1 MNAFQRLTLSFLVFV
16 SLGLIAHGQKITYA
30 EVDKDDLKQT
40 NFEIIGK
47 TGANYLIYK
56 NIRDKHAI
64 TVYDVN
70 MKVLNRVNM
79 KYLPEKLINT
89 DFLSLGNFS
98 YMFYQYQRKSIVYCM
113 AVKLD
118 QDGNNVG
125 EPVQLDTTEINFW
138 ANNRIYTVINSDDK
152 QKIVSLKV
160 NSKNDKMHIVSFST
174 FNRDLQLQQKT
185 RVGIPMPQR
194 NDYLTEFYVDNEG
207 TVAFLKAVQNGDNDN
222 ISKLFLMVKPLAAE
236 SVATYELKLNNLYLD
251 DVRLKVDNNNRRF
264 IITSFYAK
272 TRRGNIDGLLTVIWD
287 KAQAK
292 DIFSVVTVLDAAVRE
307 TAKGETSEKTAFND
321 FFLRNIIPKKNG
333 GFIMAAEEFH
343 TTSRGG
349 TYTRNNFMWGNP
361 YSLTPADYYMW
372 SPYGYS
378 YPWWRWNNGMGNQM
392 VRYHADNVVV
402 FSFDSTGKLEWNNVV
417 NKSQFD
423 DETDNYIGY
432 QLVNTGDQLH
442 FIFNQQERRSML
454 LTDQSITPSGQL
466 NRNPTMKNLDKGYDF
481 LPRLSKQ
488 VGARTIIS
496 PCTYRNYICFAKIEL

>member
-1 MNAFQRLTLSFLVFV
+1 MKNMFKILVSAVLLLIGTTVLHAQR
-16 SLGLIAHGQKITYA
+16 ITYA

-79 KYLPEKLINT
+79 KYLPEKLINA
-89 DFLSLGNFS
+89 DFLSMGSFS
-98 YMFYQYQRKSIVYCM
+98 YMFYQYQRKSMVYCM
-113 AVKLD
+113 AVKIGP
-118 QDGNNVG
+118 DGENMG
-125 EPVQLDTTEINFW
+125 EPVQMDTTEINFW
-138 ANNRIYTVINSDDK
+138 ANNKIYTVINSDDK
-152 QKIVSLKV
+152 QQIVAIKI
-160 NSKNDKMHIVSFST
+160 NSRNDKLHIATFCS
-174 FNRDLQLQQKT
+174 FNRELQLLNKV
-185 RVGIPMPQR
+185 RVGIGMPQR
-194 NDYLTEFYVDNEG
+194 NDFLTEFHVDNDG
-207 TVAFLKAVQNGDNDN
+207 TIGLLKAVQNGENDN
-222 ISKLFLMVKPLAAE
+222 ISKLQLLIKPLQAE
-236 SVATYELKLNNLYLD
+236 TVAMYDLKLANLYLD
-251 DVRLKVDNNNRRF
+251 DVRMKVDNLNKRF
-264 IITSFYAK
+264 IVTSFYSK
-272 TRRGNIDGLLTVIWD
+272 TRRGNIDGLYTCIWD
-287 KAQAK
+287 KALAK
-292 DIFSVVTVLDAAVRE
+292 DLFNVVTVLDASVRE
-307 TAKGETSEKTAFND
+307 TAKGDTGEKTAFND
-321 FFLRNIIPKKNG
+321 FFIRNIIPKKNG
-333 GFIMAAEEFH
+333 GYIMAAEEYH

-349 TYTRNNFMWGNP
+349 IYNRNNFMWGSP
-361 YSLTPADYYMW
+361 MGMTAADYYMW

-378 YPWWRWNNGMGNQM
+378 FPWWRWNNGGNQM
-392 VRYHADNVVV
+392 VRYHADNVAV

-417 NKSQFD
+417 NKSQYD

-454 LTDQSITPSGQL
+454 LTDQSITPEGQL

>member
-1 MNAFQRLTLSFLVFV
+1 VANS
-16 SLGLIAHGQKITYA
+16 QKITYA

-64 TVYDVN
+64 TVYDAN
-70 MKVLNRVNM
+70 MKVLNRTSM

-89 DFLSLGNFS
+89 DFLTMGNVA
-98 YMFYQYQRKSIVYCM
+98 YMFYQYQRKNVVYCM

-118 QDGNNVG
+118 ADGNNLG
-125 EPVQLDTTEINFW
+125 EPIQMDTTEVNFW
-138 ANNRIYTVINSDDK
+138 ANNRVYTVINSDDK
-152 QKIVSLKV
+152 QQIAALKV
-160 NSKNDKMHIVSFST
+160 NTRNDKLHIVTISR
-174 FNRDLQLQQKT
+174 FNKELIAQQKT
-185 RVGIPMPQR
+185 RVAIAMPQR
-194 NDYLTEFYVDNEG
+194 NDFLTEFYIDNEG
-207 TVAFLKAVQNGDNDN
+207 TVAFLKAVQNGENDN
-222 ISKLFLMVKPLAAE
+222 ISKLQLMVKPAASE
-236 SVATYELKLNNLYLD
+236 TIAEYELRLNNLYLD
-251 DVRLKVDNNNRRF
+251 DVRLKIDNFNRRF
-264 IITSFYAK
+264 IITSFFAK
-272 TRRGNIDGLLTVIWD
+272 TRRGNIDGLYTNIWD
-287 KAQAK
+287 KSTAK
-292 DIFSVVTVLDAAVRE
+292 SAFAVVNVLDATVRE

-349 TYTRNNFMWGNP
+349 VYNRNNFMWGSP
-361 YSLTPADYYMW
+361 MGMTPADYYMW

-378 YPWWRWNNGMGNQM
+378 FPWWRWNNGGSNQM
-392 VRYHADNVVV
+392 VRFHADNVAV
-402 FSFDSTGKLEWNNVV
+402 FSFDSTGRLEWNNVV
-417 NKSQFD
+417 NKSQYD

-454 LTDQSITPSGQL
+454 LTDQSITPDGQL